1 MPLAE
6 QQHSDFLAES
16 VGVGIDR
23 AAKRLGLDFSVSILA
38 RMPRTHRRALDHD
51 FD

>member
-1 MPLAE
+1 
-6 QQHSDFLAES
+6 
-16 VGVGIDR
+16 
-23 AAKRLGLDFSVSILA
+23 LDFSVSILA